1 LLGNMA
7 HPTMEMTLAT
17 IYSDSISVDLSR
29 ERREGTYE
37 DGWETGETSSACDD
51 SERERTNA

>member
-1 LLGNMA
+1 MA